1 VLLSSYFP
9 QHSTTYRQESTVIK
23 SSTINTASTRRTN
36 ARNDVYSTSWLSD
49 SQLSD
54 RTSHRSLGAYSLLL
68 LDIRF
73 PRTQPHSPI
82 VRDVFKSN
90 AAQISNLAIE
100 NEPELK
106 SRADSWECKLPRSIS
121 GLSWRESPSSR
132 IPHLRQ
138 PSPGP
143 KNSYQE
149 ERLEETG
156 CSEGTRGGRDPY
168 KV

>member
-1 VLLSSYFP
+1 MSTQPRDYLTRNYLTRDDLTGLPTEVLVHILSYFSISVFLELN
-9 QHSTTYRQESTVIK
+9 HI
-23 SSTINTASTRRTN
+23 
-36 ARNDVYSTSWLSD
+36 
-49 SQLSD
+49 
-54 RTSHRSLGAYSLLL
+54 H
-68 LDIRF
+68 
-73 PRTQPHSPI
+73 PI
-82 VRDVFKSN
+82 ILDVFKSN
-90 AAQISNLAIE
+90 AAQISSLAIE

-106 SRADSWECKLPRSIS
+106 SRADSWEGKLPRSIS
-121 GLSWRESPSSR
+121 GLSRRESPSSR
-132 IPHLRQ
+132 MPHLRQ